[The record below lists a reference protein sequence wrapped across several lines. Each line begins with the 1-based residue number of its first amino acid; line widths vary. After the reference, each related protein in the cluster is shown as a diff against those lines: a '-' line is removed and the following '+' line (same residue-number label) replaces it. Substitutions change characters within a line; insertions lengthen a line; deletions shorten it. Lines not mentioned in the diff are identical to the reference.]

1 MIIKEEEEEEE
12 EKEKKPFDGTR
23 TKQLTFANF
32 V

>member
-1 MIIKEEEEEEE
+1 MHMIIKEEEE
-12 EKEKKPFDGTR
+12 KEKTFDGTR

>member
-1 MIIKEEEEEEE
+1 MHMIIKEEEEE
-12 EKEKKPFDGTR
+12 KEKTFDGTR

>member
-1 MIIKEEEEEEE
+1 MIIKEEEEE
-12 EKEKKPFDGTR
+12 KEKTFDGTR

>member
-1 MIIKEEEEEEE
+1 MHMIIKEEE
-12 EKEKKPFDGTR
+12 KERKTFDGTR